1 MLRRAHRTLIAKF
14 CAACL
19 IVFAASP
26 VTAPFTTIDLSDFTR
41 SHPSD
46 TGHHPGRQM
55 ATLRVRVA
63 AHAFTSAGVV
73 QTVQHVASLDL
84 GRAVT
89 CVAAPT
95 CVRADL
101 RTVLRL

>member
-1 MLRRAHRTLIAKF
+1 MLRRAHRTLIAKL

-19 IVFAASP
+19 LVFAASP
-26 VTAPFTTIDLSDFTR
+26 VTAPFTTCDLTDFAQ

-63 AHAFTSAGVV
+63 AHAFTATDAVPV
-73 QTVQHVASLDL
+73 VQHVAWLDL

-89 CVAAPT
+89 CVAAPA